1 MCCQFLYGPWVE
13 NYFYTF
19 KKLKNSKNNNI
30 SWHMK
35 MSESINS
42 FIVAQTQP
50 FIHILSLA
58 AFFIQWWQSWVVV
71 KKTICLTKP
80 KKFTM
85 RPFAE
90 KNCWLL
96 TYKKSCL
103 TKVLKSMYKVKSLK
117 FINFSVPLTL
127 NKSSTATFSSSI
139 ETNYFLSWVLDKKKK
154 VDVYLWAM
162 HICVW
167 KVHSM
172 FFQHYNLTQEG
183 AILTRRDTLRDLQ
196 ISFPPTLLSI

>member
-1 MCCQFLYGPWVE
+1 
-13 NYFYTF
+13 
-19 KKLKNSKNNNI
+19 
-30 SWHMK
+30 MK

-139 ETNYFLSWVLDKKKK
+139 ETNYFLSWILDKKKK
-154 VDVYLWAM
+154 KWTYIYGLCIYVYEKYTA
-162 HICVW
+162 C
-167 KVHSM
+167 
-172 FFQHYNLTQEG
+172 FFSIT
-183 AILTRRDTLRDLQ
+183 
-196 ISFPPTLLSI
+196 ISLKKALYSLGETHWETCRFRFPQRS